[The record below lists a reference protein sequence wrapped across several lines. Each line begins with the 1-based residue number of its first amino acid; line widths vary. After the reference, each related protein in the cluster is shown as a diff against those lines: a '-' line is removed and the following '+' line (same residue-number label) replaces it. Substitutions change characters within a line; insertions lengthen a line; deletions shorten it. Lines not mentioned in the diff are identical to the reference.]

1 MVPAS
6 LIVLMTDFGTEHW
19 YEAAM
24 KGEILRRAPDAKILD
39 LSHDVPRQQIKHGA
53 FILHC
58 AADSFPKRTVFC
70 CVIDPGVGSDRKAL
84 IGWVGNVGFV
94 GPDNGLVTP
103 LLWRVNEERGEKV
116 ELYEIRSPLF
126 MNRDISKTF
135 HGRDVFAPAAARL
148 ILGDD
153 PRMAGPRVTD
163 PIQLAPFMAELQDS
177 RINAEIMMIDHF
189 GNAITNIHFDHHGP
203 QLTGEFKLNVR
214 DLNLV
219 RIDSNYSDKKPGEAC
234 CYWGSSGFLE
244 IAVNFGSAAERFGLT
259 SGDTLTLDL

>member
-1 MVPAS
+1 M
-6 LIVLMTDFGTEHW
+6 MTDFGTENW
-19 YEAAM
+19 YRAAM

-39 LSHDVPRQQIKHGA
+39 LSHNVPKQSIRQGA

-84 IGWVGNVGFV
+84 IGWVGQYGFV

-103 LLWRVNEERGEKV
+103 LVERVDESKGEKV
-116 ELYEIRSPLF
+116 ELYDIRSPLF
-126 MNRDISKTF
+126 QNKRVSSTF

-153 PRMAGPRVTD
+153 PRMAGPRVEK
-163 PIQLAPFMAELQDS
+163 PVRLPPFCARLEGNRLHG
-177 RINAEIMMIDHF
+177 EIMMIDHF
-189 GNAITNIHFDHHGP
+189 GNAISDIHQDHYGD
-203 QLTGEFKLNVR
+203 KLDNGFTLQVR
-214 DLNLV
+214 DLTLRN
-219 RIDSNYSDKKPGEAC
+219 IDRNYHQKKRGEAC

-244 IAVNFGSAAERFGLT
+244 LAVNFGSAAERFGLAH
-259 SGDTLTLDL
+259 GDALTLDL

>member
-1 MVPAS
+1 M
-6 LIVLMTDFGTEHW
+6 MTDFGTEHW

-39 LSHDVPRQQIKHGA
+39 LSHNVPRQAIKQGA

-58 AADSFPKRTVFC
+58 AADSFPRRTVFC

-84 IGWVGNVGFV
+84 IGWVGHYGFV

-103 LLWRVNEERGEKV
+103 LLERVNEEKGEKV

-126 MNRDISKTF
+126 MNKAVSATF
-135 HGRDVFAPAAARL
+135 HGRDIFAPASARL

-153 PRMAGPRVTD
+153 PRMAGPRVD
-163 PIQLAPFMAELQDS
+163 NPVRLPQIRAGLKGN
-177 RINAEIMMIDHF
+177 RIHSEVMLIDHF
-189 GNAITNIHFDHHGP
+189 GNAISDIHVEHYGEVLKKGFHLRIRNLELTNIDA
-203 QLTGEFKLNVR
+203 
-214 DLNLV
+214 
-219 RIDSNYSDKKPGEAC
+219 NYNAKKPGEPC

-244 IAVNFGSAAERFGLT
+244 IAVNFGSAAEDFGLT
-259 SGDTLTLDL
+259 SGDILTLDL

>member
-1 MVPAS
+1 
-6 LIVLMTDFGTEHW
+6 MTDFGTEHW

-39 LSHDVPRQQIKHGA
+39 LSHNVQRQEIRQGA

-70 CVIDPGVGSDRKAL
+70 CVIDPGVGSERKAL

-103 LLWRVNEERGEKV
+103 LLWRVNEQRGEKV

-126 MNRDISKTF
+126 VNREISQTF

-163 PIQLAPFMAELQDS
+163 PITLPPIRAELNDK
-177 RINAEIMMIDHF
+177 RIDAEIMMIDHF
-189 GNAITNIHFDHHGP
+189 GNAITNVHFDHFAP
-203 QLTGEFKLNVR
+203 QLSGKFNLSVR
-214 DLNLV
+214 DLKLTGV
-219 RIDSNYSDKKPGEAC
+219 DSTYSQKAPGEAC

-244 IAVNFGSAAERFGLT
+244 VAVNFGSAAENFGLAA
-259 SGDTLTLDL
+259 GDALTIEL